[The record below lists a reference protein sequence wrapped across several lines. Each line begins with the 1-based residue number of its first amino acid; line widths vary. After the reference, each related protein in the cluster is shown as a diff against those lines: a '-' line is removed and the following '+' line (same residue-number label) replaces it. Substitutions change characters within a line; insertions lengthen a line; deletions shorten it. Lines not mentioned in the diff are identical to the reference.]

1 MQIPVQIQFINM
13 DSSEA
18 VEQVI
23 LKHSTKLE
31 QMFPDI
37 QSCRVR
43 IEAPSKKKTKGG
55 LFHTRIEIKLP
66 GKEIAVNRNPD
77 LHHSYTDAY
86 VSIRDAFKSAQRQ
99 LEGQVKKAQGKVKL
113 HEESGSTGKIS
124 SLYSDNDCGW
134 ITSNDGIE
142 IYFHR
147 NSLLGSDFD
156 SLHVGMAVQYIEHE
170 DSEEPRASSVRV
182 VGTP

>member
-1 MQIPVQIQFINM
+1 MQTPVQIQFINM

-18 VEQVI
+18 VEQAI
-23 LKHSTKLE
+23 EKHAAKLE

-99 LEGQVKKAQGKVKL
+99 LEAQVKKIQGKVKL

-124 SLYSDNDCGW
+124 SLYLDNDCGW
-134 ITSNDGIE
+134 ITSSDGYE

-147 NSLLGSDFD
+147 NSLLSDNFD
-156 SLHVGMAVQYIEHE
+156 SLSVGMAVQYIEHE
-170 DSEEPRASSVRV
+170 DSEELRASSVRV
-182 VGTP
+182 IGQ

>member
-1 MQIPVQIQFINM
+1 MQSPVQIQFINM

-18 VEQVI
+18 VEQAVE
-23 LKHSTKLE
+23 KFATKLE
-31 QMFPDI
+31 QNYPDI
-37 QSCRVR
+37 LSCKVR

-99 LEGQVKKAQGKVKL
+99 LESQVKKVQGKVKL
-113 HEESGSTGKIS
+113 HEESTSAGRIS
-124 SLYSDNDCGW
+124 SLYPETDCGW
-134 ITSNDGIE
+134 ITSRDGLE

-147 NSLLGSDFD
+147 NSLLSGDFD
-156 SLHVGMAVQYIEHE
+156 NLIVGTEVQYIEHE
-170 DSEEPRASSVRV
+170 DSEEPRASSVRPI
-182 VGTP
+182 GR